1 MAVPQR
7 TSMLVELHHSKQ
19 FCFFLILVFS
29 STISTNHACNQTERS
44 SLLSLALNLSSP
56 TLNWNSDNCCSWEG
70 ITCKD
75 GWVTQLLL
83 PSKGLKGG
91 EFPFSLGSLTHLTHL
106 NLSHNSLYGSLEI
119 GFLLSLNRLEIL
131 DLSYN
136 LLSGELPYSLPSSS
150 NIHVVDLSSNRF
162 HSAIPSSFFQHAWN
176 LTSFNVSNNTFI
188 GFIPSSICLH
198 SSPFIRVLDFS
209 LNKFSGKISPG
220 LEECS
225 KLLVF
230 RAGYNNLSGEL
241 PNDIYNATTLQEI
254 ALPMNSLN
262 GPVSDRIVNFT
273 NLAVLDL
280 YHNNLIGK
288 LPKNTGKL
296 STLKL
301 MLLHFNNLEG
311 SLPPSLMNCT
321 SLIELNLGFNNFE
334 GEISTLNFSKLSQL
348 SKLDLGSNS
357 FNGHLPISLYSS
369 KSLKAIRLSSNYLEG
384 QIQPKIRSLK
394 SLSYLSLGANELT
407 NVTGAMKIL
416 MGSKSLATLL
426 LPYSFVGEEM
436 PTDEDMVGFDGF
448 ENLRILALG
457 DYDLTGQIPM
467 WLYKL
472 KKLEILDMPFNRI
485 TGSIPSWL
493 GTLPRLFYINFDSN
507 LISGEFPKELCKLPM
522 LVSEQAAAQV
532 DHNFLE
538 LPIFIQPDGAQ
549 ALQYTYLSFL
559 PPSIY
564 LHNNSISGSIPVE
577 IGGLQLLHALD
588 LSNNFSGEIPDQISN
603 LKNMDTLDLSV
614 NHLSGKIPTSLRSLN
629 FLSFFNVSYNNLEGP
644 IPTSTQLQGF
654 NASAFE
660 GNQKLCGAHLPNECL
675 GTNGID
681 AGNKNNQDVDN
692 GHENGHEIPWF
703 YISLALGFIVGFWG
717 VCGPLMFKKIW
728 RYAYFQFLDNVQDRL
743 Y

>member
-29 STISTNHACNQTERS
+29 STISTNDACNQTERS

-56 TLNWNSDNCCSWEG
+56 SLNWNSDNCCSWEG

-119 GFLLSLNRLEIL
+119 RFLLSLNHLEIL

-136 LLSGELPYSLPSSS
+136 LLSGELPFSLPSSS

-162 HSAIPSSFFQHAWN
+162 HGAIPSSFFQHAWN
-176 LTSFNVSNNTFI
+176 LTSFNV
-188 GFIPSSICLH
+188 
-198 SSPFIRVLDFS
+198 
-209 LNKFSGKISPG
+209 
-220 LEECS
+220 
-225 KLLVF
+225 F
-230 RAGYNNLSGEL
+230 RASYNNLSGEL
-241 PNDIYNATTLQEI
+241 PDDIYNAITLAITLQEI

-262 GPVSDRIVNFT
+262 GPVSHRIVNFT
-273 NLAVLDL
+273 NLAILDL

-311 SLPPSLMNCT
+311 SLHPSLMNCT

-348 SKLDLGSNS
+348 SKLDLGSN
-357 FNGHLPISLYSS
+357 FFRGHLPISLYSS

-384 QIQPKIRSLK
+384 
-394 SLSYLSLGANELT
+394 
-407 NVTGAMKIL
+407 AMKIL

-426 LPYSFVGEEM
+426 LPYNFIGEEM

-457 DYDLTGQIPM
+457 DCDLTGQIPM

-577 IGGLQLLHALD
+577 IGGLQLLRALD
-588 LSNNFSGEIPDQISN
+588 LSNNFSG
-603 LKNMDTLDLSV
+603 
-614 NHLSGKIPTSLRSLN
+614 
-629 FLSFFNVSYNNLEGP
+629 P
-644 IPTSTQLQGF
+644 IPTSTQIQGF

-660 GNQKLCGAHLPNECL
+660 GNQKLCSAPLPNECL
-675 GTNGID
+675 GTSGID
-681 AGNKNNQDVDN
+681 AGNKNNQDAD
-692 GHENGHEIPWF
+692 NGHEIPWF

-728 RYAYFQFLDNVQDRL
+728 RHAYFQFLDNVQDRL
-743 Y
+743 YVMITVCATRTQRRVRI